1 MAVLADINTEELHTL
16 KRKQLQSLCKKHGVK
31 ANGKS
36 EELIERLTEFINK
49 GGSEN
54 ANSDSEHDD
63 DDDDDDDDDQR
74 YDSATEE
81 DKSGILPSS
90 GGQDAT
96 PAKLVKV
103 VPLLDTKPVEM
114 DAPASMTEIEQAQ
127 FSSQVE
133 IYTAKLEARAAA
145 LAADMAKD
153 DAEKCNL
160 AYGLDLLTPKSKKSA
175 KAISF
180 DKAHEKLFSGSDSI
194 LSHWSAKKATA
205 ATTPS
210 NKRTDDSNVQDSN
223 KRPRIEVLFE
233 SPSVQ
238 PQSARPRR
246 KSTKTKAMTTK
257 ARRTAAPSAS
267 LDGSKTISADS
278 RVKPTSDLAA
288 LASTKL
294 FADTPA
300 AAEPSAATSAADFA
314 PLTDVAP
321 CATKKSEPA
330 STIVSPK
337 KSHPAKQVAD
347 NVVPT
352 SPAKGAPKKK
362 TAPTPSKAAT
372 TTSTSTPPAVV
383 SKTLSAVAA
392 EVTST
397 VPAAPATGPKTTGT
411 LPKTTSNATSISTA
425 PVEPGVENKSAAP
438 ASKPSQI
445 PMARKIAKPKSIAA
459 MVSKKA
465 AIESKIQAPK
475 KAEATK
481 VAPKKADVAKT
492 VSKKAD
498 VAKPNTAPAS
508 VSTVPA
514 TTKPVASQAAG
525 VRNVESKLKSYI
537 NSKPPPPKVKAVK
550 HSMPDSKSLPKPNP
564 AAAKPTKPV
573 KAPAANAAS
582 KDSTAGKD
590 LPNYMKPTRAKE
602 IRSQQATAKVLPKP
616 VSGRPIRTDEGKGRF
631 NPYNRPAKPVVA
643 KPSTAK

>member
-1 MAVLADINTEELHTL
+1 
-16 KRKQLQSLCKKHGVK
+16 
-31 ANGKS
+31 
-36 EELIERLTEFINK
+36 

-54 ANSDSEHDD
+54 ANSDSEHDNVD
-63 DDDDDDDDDQR
+63 DDDDNDVDQR

-81 DKSGILPSS
+81 DKSSTLPSS

-103 VPLLDTKPVEM
+103 APLLDTKPVEM

-133 IYTAKLEARAAA
+133 MYTAKLEARAAA

-210 NKRTDDSNVQDSN
+210 NKRTDDSSVQDSN

-246 KSTKTKAMTTK
+246 KSTKTKAMTAK

-267 LDGSKTISADS
+267 LDGSRTVSADS
-278 RVKPTSDLAA
+278 RVKPASDLSA

-300 AAEPSAATSAADFA
+300 AAEPSAATSVADFA

-337 KSHPAKQVAD
+337 KPRPAKQVAD
-347 NVVPT
+347 NVVPA

-383 SKTLSAVAA
+383 SETLSAVAA
-392 EVTST
+392 EVAST
-397 VPAAPATGPKTTGT
+397 VPAAPVTGPKTTGT

-475 KAEATK
+475 KAEVTKIAPKKAEATK

-498 VAKPNTAPAS
+498 VAKPTTAPAS

-514 TTKPVASQAAG
+514 TTKPLASQAAG

-564 AAAKPTKPV
+564 AAAKPTKPA

-582 KDSTAGKD
+582 KDSMAGKD

-616 VSGRPIRTDEGKGRF
+616 VSGRPIKTDEGKGRF

-643 KPSTAK
+643 KPSAAK